1 MADTAAELFDVRGQV
16 VFVTGAASGLG
27 LAFSE
32 VLAANGAH
40 VVMTDIDAPSLTA
53 AADALRGG
61 GSVETMVVDVAET
74 AVLRDAIDRTARKH
88 GRLDTVFANAG
99 ISGGTGPSTEAGQIV
114 NYSFPMWKQVVDVN
128 LTSVFATMQAAA
140 APMIARRSGRIIV
153 TSSIGGMRSEPI
165 IGYAYAATKAAL
177 LNLVRHAAVE
187 LAQHNVLVNAIAPGP
202 FRTNIGDGRLKR
214 EPELAKKFAELIP
227 LGRIAEPAEIKGLA
241 LFLASPASSF
251 VTGAVIPIDGGT
263 TAR

>member
-1 MADTAAELFDVRGQV
+1 MKAADLFDVRGHV

-40 VVMTDIDAPSLTA
+40 VVMTDIDPATLTA
-53 AADALRGG
+53 ASEETRRSG
-61 GSVETMVVDVAET
+61 GSVEALTLDVEDTSA
-74 AVLRDAIDRTARKH
+74 LRAAIDGVVQRR

-99 ISGGTGPSTEAGQIV
+99 ISAGTGPFTEAGRIENV
-114 NYSFPMWKQVVDVN
+114 VLDTWKHVVDVN
-128 LTSVFATMQAAA
+128 LTSVFATIQAAA
-140 APMIARRSGRIIV
+140 TPMIAQRSGRIIV
-153 TSSIGGMRSEPI
+153 TSSIGGMKSEHMV
-165 IGYAYAATKAAL
+165 GYAYAATKAAL
-177 LNLVRHAAVE
+177 LNLVRHAAME

-202 FRTNIGDGRLKR
+202 FRTNIANGRVKR
-214 EPELAKKFAELIP
+214 DPEVARQFAEMVP
-227 LGRIAEPAEIKGLA
+227 LGRIAEPDEIKGLA
-241 LFLASPASSF
+241 LFLASPASSY